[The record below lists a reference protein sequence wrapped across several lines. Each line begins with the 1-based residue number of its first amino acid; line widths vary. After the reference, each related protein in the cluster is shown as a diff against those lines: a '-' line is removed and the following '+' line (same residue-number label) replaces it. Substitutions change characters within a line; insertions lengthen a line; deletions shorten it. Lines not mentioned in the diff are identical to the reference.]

1 MTMAK
6 VSKKRKDK
14 KNDAKSAAKSAILGV
29 VGSDAWKSTKRNK
42 PGRRRLLKLGA
53 KLHDA
58 SSETTREKLRGKI
71 RRVLEEERASADESR
86 SSSEELDT
94 GTDEDAP
101 PDDRGAARGAERQI
115 RVNNRADLAD
125 AREILAPV
133 PTRPAAAHAL
143 SAAELLQRRLGA
155 RDHEPWRLKGSLP
168 GREPSGRLSPMIP
181 TDASM
186 LESADERFRRAER
199 ERRFAA
205 ERALWSGSRSPGGV
219 TMVELKAGD
228 KKAVG
233 TNTDLEK
240 SYLRLTS
247 APAASEVRPPSVL
260 RDALALVKKKWAESR
275 DASYAA
281 DQLKSIRQDLTV
293 QRKRG
298 GSLAAEV
305 YETHARIALET
316 KDWAEFNQCQTVLRA
331 MHERKLGARKLV
343 ARKEKEAEKEK
354 GPLGFS
360 HDAPDDA
367 THRTDEKK
375 HDDVVA
381 EFAAYRLLYAASQ
394 STTASLTR
402 ELRHLARQGALEP
415 GRTHEYVASALRVAI
430 AAKTNASLAFFRELG
445 SSVSRS
451 CPGFVPLAEL
461 SSSGVRRDAL
471 RAMLRAYAGSR
482 DGVPVAFAAKTLG
495 FFGDD
500 ACDAFEAYA
509 ASLHEGAEPKGVFTR
524 PVAFGIA
531 SDGATRVLDARA
543 SLGLEPLLSR
553 GPSPAIAA
561 SPAPAKAKERG
572 RDEAKRGKEKK
583 REKKRRRA

>member
-1 MTMAK
+1 MAK

-115 RVNNRADLAD
+115 RVNNRDDADEI
-125 AREILAPV
+125 REIHAPV

-205 ERALWSGSRSPGGV
+205 ERAIWSGSRSPGGV

-331 MHERKLGARKLV
+331 MHERRGARKLV
-343 ARKEKEAEKEK
+343 ARKEKEKEK
-354 GPLGFS
+354 SRGVS
-360 HDAPDDA
+360 DEAPDDA
-367 THRTDEKK
+367 TNRTDEN
-375 HDDVVA
+375 DDVVA

-415 GRTHEYVASALRVAI
+415 GRTHEYVASALRVAT
-430 AAKTNASLAFFRELG
+430 AAKTNACVAFFREVG

-524 PVAFGIA
+524 PLVVWARVRRRDARAGRARVARPRPPAADARALARHRVRGA
-531 SDGATRVLDARA
+531 GEGQRARSRRGKKGEGEEAREEAATRVTTF
-543 SLGLEPLLSR
+543 
-553 GPSPAIAA
+553 
-561 SPAPAKAKERG
+561 
-572 RDEAKRGKEKK
+572 
-583 REKKRRRA
+583 

>member
-1 MTMAK
+1 
-6 VSKKRKDK
+6 
-14 KNDAKSAAKSAILGV
+14 
-29 VGSDAWKSTKRNK
+29 
-42 PGRRRLLKLGA
+42 
-53 KLHDA
+53 
-58 SSETTREKLRGKI
+58 
-71 RRVLEEERASADESR
+71 
-86 SSSEELDT
+86 
-94 GTDEDAP
+94 
-101 PDDRGAARGAERQI
+101 
-115 RVNNRADLAD
+115 
-125 AREILAPV
+125 
-133 PTRPAAAHAL
+133 
-143 SAAELLQRRLGA
+143 
-155 RDHEPWRLKGSLP
+155 
-168 GREPSGRLSPMIP
+168 
-181 TDASM
+181 M

-205 ERALWSGSRSPGGV
+205 ERAIWSGSRSPGGV

-275 DASYAA
+275 DAAYAA

-331 MHERKLGARKLV
+331 MHERRGARQG
-343 ARKEKEAEKEK
+343 ARKEKKEK
-354 GPLGFS
+354 SRGLSDEG
-360 HDAPDDA
+360 PDDA
-367 THRTDEKK
+367 TNRTDEN
-375 HDDVVA
+375 DDVVA

-415 GRTHEYVASALRVAI
+415 GRTHEYVASALRVAT
-430 AAKTNASLAFFRELG
+430 AAKTNACVAFFREVG
-445 SSVSRS
+445 SNVSRS

-524 PVAFGIA
+524 PLVFGLA

-543 SLGLEPLLSR
+543 SLGLDPLPPTR
-553 GPSPAIAA
+553 GPSPAIACVFA
-561 SPAPAKAKERG
+561 GEGQRARSR
-572 RDEAKRGKEKK
+572 RGKKGEGEEA
-583 REKKRRRA
+583 REEAATRVTTF

>member
-6 VSKKRKDK
+6 LSKKRKDK
-14 KNDAKSAAKSAILGV
+14 RNDAKSAAKSAILGV

-42 PGRRRLLKLGA
+42 PGRRRLLKLWA
-53 KLHDA
+53 KLHYA
-58 SSETTREKLRGKI
+58 SSETTLEKLRGKI
-71 RRVLEEERASADESR
+71 GRVLEEERASADESR

-181 TDASM
+181 TDAST

-275 DASYAA
+275 DAAYAA

-331 MHERKLGARKLV
+331 MHERKRVARKLV
-343 ARKEKEAEKEK
+343 AR
-354 GPLGFS
+354 S
-360 HDAPDDA
+360 
-367 THRTDEKK
+367 
-375 HDDVVA
+375 
-381 EFAAYRLLYAASQ
+381 
-394 STTASLTR
+394 
-402 ELRHLARQGALEP
+402 
-415 GRTHEYVASALRVAI
+415 
-430 AAKTNASLAFFRELG
+430 
-445 SSVSRS
+445 
-451 CPGFVPLAEL
+451 
-461 SSSGVRRDAL
+461 
-471 RAMLRAYAGSR
+471 
-482 DGVPVAFAAKTLG
+482 
-495 FFGDD
+495 
-500 ACDAFEAYA
+500 
-509 ASLHEGAEPKGVFTR
+509 
-524 PVAFGIA
+524 
-531 SDGATRVLDARA
+531 
-543 SLGLEPLLSR
+543 
-553 GPSPAIAA
+553 
-561 SPAPAKAKERG
+561 
-572 RDEAKRGKEKK
+572 
-583 REKKRRRA
+583 

>member
-1 MTMAK
+1 VTMAK

-275 DASYAA
+275 DAAYAA

-331 MHERKLGARKLV
+331 MHERKLGARKRV
-343 ARKEKEAEKEK
+343 ARKEKEKD
-354 GPLGFS
+354 FS
-360 HDAPDDA
+360 DDAPDDA
-367 THRTDEKK
+367 TNRTDEKK

-394 STTASLTR
+394 STTASLTI

-461 SSSGVRRDAL
+461 SSCGVRRDAL

-509 ASLHEGAEPKGVFTR
+509 CKLHEGAEARGVFTR
-524 PVAFGIA
+524 PVAFGVA

-543 SLGLEPLLSR
+543 SLGLDPLPPTR
-553 GPSPAIAA
+553 GPSPAIACT
-561 SPAPAKAKERG
+561 SSPAKAKERG

>member
-101 PDDRGAARGAERQI
+101 LDDRGTARGAERQI
-115 RVNNRADLAD
+115 RVNNRDDADKI
-125 AREILAPV
+125 REIHAPV

-168 GREPSGRLSPMIP
+168 GREPSGRLSPMIL

-205 ERALWSGSRSPGGV
+205 ERAIWSGSRSPGGV

-260 RDALALVKKKWAESR
+260 RDALALVKKKWAETR
-275 DASYAA
+275 DAAYAA

-331 MHERKLGARKLV
+331 MHERQGARKLV
-343 ARKEKEAEKEK
+343 ARKEKEKEK
-354 GPLGFS
+354 GRGLS
-360 HDAPDDA
+360 DEAPDDA
-367 THRTDEKK
+367 TNRTDDN
-375 HDDVVA
+375 DDVVA

-415 GRTHEYVASALRVAI
+415 GRTHEYVASALRVAT
-430 AAKTNASLAFFRELG
+430 AAKTNACVAFFREVG
-445 SSVSRS
+445 SNVSRS

-524 PVAFGIA
+524 PLVFGLA

-543 SLGLEPLLSR
+543 SLGLDPLPPTR

>member
-125 AREILAPV
+125 AVEIHAPV

-186 LESADERFRRAER
+186 LESADERARRAER
-199 ERRFAA
+199 ECRFAA
-205 ERALWSGSRSPGGV
+205 ERAIWSGSRSPGGV

-275 DASYAA
+275 DAAYAA

-331 MHERKLGARKLV
+331 MHERRGARRG
-343 ARKEKEAEKEK
+343 ARKEKEKSR
-354 GPLGFS
+354 GFS
-360 HDAPDDA
+360 DEGPDDA
-367 THRTDEKK
+367 TNRTDEN
-375 HDDVVA
+375 DDVVA

-415 GRTHEYVASALRVAI
+415 GRTHEYVASALRVAT
-430 AAKTNASLAFFRELG
+430 AAKTNACVAFFRELG

-509 ASLHEGAEPKGVFTR
+509 ASLYDAAEPKGVFTR

-543 SLGLEPLLSR
+543 SLGLEPLPPTR
-553 GPSPAIAA
+553 NCPSPAIACA
-561 SPAPAKAKERG
+561 APAKAKERG

>member
-6 VSKKRKDK
+6 LSKKRKDK

-125 AREILAPV
+125 AREIHAPV

-143 SAAELLQRRLGA
+143 SAAELLQRRLSA

-168 GREPSGRLSPMIP
+168 GREPSGRLSPMVP

-205 ERALWSGSRSPGGV
+205 ERAIWSGSRSPGGV
-219 TMVELKAGD
+219 TMVELKLCD

-331 MHERKLGARKLV
+331 MHERRGARKLV
-343 ARKEKEAEKEK
+343 ARKEKEKEK
-354 GPLGFS
+354 GRGLS
-360 HDAPDDA
+360 DEAPDDA
-367 THRTDEKK
+367 TNRTDEN
-375 HDDVVA
+375 DDVVA

-430 AAKTNASLAFFRELG
+430 AAKTNACVAFFRELG
-445 SSVSRS
+445 EVGVSRS

-524 PVAFGIA
+524 PLVFGIA

-543 SLGLEPLLSR
+543 SLGLDPLPPTR
-553 GPSPAIAA
+553 GPSPAIACA
-561 SPAPAKAKERG
+561 APAKAKERG

>member
-125 AREILAPV
+125 AREIHAPV

-143 SAAELLQRRLGA
+143 SAAEMLQRRLGA

-168 GREPSGRLSPMIP
+168 GREPSFRRLSPMVP

-205 ERALWSGSRSPGGV
+205 ERAIWSGSRSPGGV

-275 DASYAA
+275 DAAYAA

-331 MHERKLGARKLV
+331 MHERQGARKLV
-343 ARKEKEAEKEK
+343 ARKEKEKEK
-354 GPLGFS
+354 GRGVS
-360 HDAPDDA
+360 DEAPDDA
-367 THRTDEKK
+367 TNRTDDN
-375 HDDVVA
+375 DDVVA

-415 GRTHEYVASALRVAI
+415 GRTHEYVASALRVAT
-430 AAKTNASLAFFRELG
+430 AAKTNACVAFFREVG
-445 SSVSRS
+445 SNVSRS

-524 PVAFGIA
+524 PLVFGLA

-543 SLGLEPLLSR
+543 SLGLDPLPPTR
-553 GPSPAIAA
+553 GPSPAIACA
-561 SPAPAKAKERG
+561 APAKAKERG

>member
-6 VSKKRKDK
+6 LSKKRKDK

-71 RRVLEEERASADESR
+71 GRVLEEERASADESR

-275 DASYAA
+275 DAAYAA

-331 MHERKLGARKLV
+331 MHERRLVARKLV
-343 ARKEKEAEKEK
+343 ARKDDENEKEK
-354 GPLGFS
+354 GRGFS
-360 HDAPDDA
+360 HDAPTDA
-367 THRTDEKK
+367 TNRTDEN
-375 HDDVVA
+375 DDVVA

-394 STTASLTR
+394 STTASLTI

-415 GRTHEYVASALRVAI
+415 GKTHEYVASALRVAI
-430 AAKTNASLAFFRELG
+430 AAKTNASRAFFRELG

-451 CPGFVPLAEL
+451 CPGFGSLAEL
-461 SSSGVRRDAL
+461 SCCGVRRDAL

-509 ASLHEGAEPKGVFTR
+509 CKLHEGAEPKGVFTR
-524 PVAFGIA
+524 PVAFGVA

-543 SLGLEPLLSR
+543 SLGLEPLLSTR

>member
-1 MTMAK
+1 VTMAK

-205 ERALWSGSRSPGGV
+205 ERAIWSGSRSPGGV

-275 DASYAA
+275 DAAYAA

-331 MHERKLGARKLV
+331 MHERRGAARKRV
-343 ARKEKEAEKEK
+343 ARKEKEKD
-354 GPLGFS
+354 FS
-360 HDAPDDA
+360 DDAPDDA
-367 THRTDEKK
+367 TNRTDEKK

-415 GRTHEYVASALRVAI
+415 GRTHEYVASALRVAT
-430 AAKTNASLAFFRELG
+430 AAKTNACVAFFREVG
-445 SSVSRS
+445 SNVSRS

-524 PVAFGIA
+524 PLVFGLA

-543 SLGLEPLLSR
+543 SLGLDPLPPTR

>member
-6 VSKKRKDK
+6 LSKKRKDK

-101 PDDRGAARGAERQI
+101 LDDRGTARGAERQI
-115 RVNNRADLAD
+115 RVNNRDDADKI
-125 AREILAPV
+125 REIHAPV

-143 SAAELLQRRLGA
+143 SAAEMLQRRLGA

-205 ERALWSGSRSPGGV
+205 ERAIWSGSRSPGGV

-260 RDALALVKKKWAESR
+260 RDALALVKKKWAETR

-331 MHERKLGARKLV
+331 MHERRGARRG
-343 ARKEKEAEKEK
+343 ARKEKEIEKSR
-354 GPLGFS
+354 GFS
-360 HDAPDDA
+360 DEGPDDA
-367 THRTDEKK
+367 TNQTDEN
-375 HDDVVA
+375 DDVVA

-415 GRTHEYVASALRVAI
+415 GRTHEYVASALRVAT
-430 AAKTNASLAFFRELG
+430 AAKTNACVAFFREVG
-445 SSVSRS
+445 SNVSRS

-461 SSSGVRRDAL
+461 CSCGVRLDAL

-524 PVAFGIA
+524 PLVFGLA

-543 SLGLEPLLSR
+543 SLGLDPLPPTR
-553 GPSPAIAA
+553 GPSPAIACT
-561 SPAPAKAKERG
+561 SSPAKAKERG

>member
-115 RVNNRADLAD
+115 RVNNRDDADEI
-125 AREILAPV
+125 REIHAPV

-205 ERALWSGSRSPGGV
+205 ERAIWSGSRSPGGV

-275 DASYAA
+275 DAAYAA

-331 MHERKLGARKLV
+331 MHERRGARRG
-343 ARKEKEAEKEK
+343 ARKEKEIEKSR
-354 GPLGFS
+354 GFS
-360 HDAPDDA
+360 DEGPDDA
-367 THRTDEKK
+367 TNQTDEN
-375 HDDVVA
+375 DDVVA

-415 GRTHEYVASALRVAI
+415 GRTHEYVASALRVAT
-430 AAKTNASLAFFRELG
+430 AAKTNACVAFFRELG

-524 PVAFGIA
+524 PLVFGLA

-543 SLGLEPLLSR
+543 SLGLDPLPPTR
-553 GPSPAIAA
+553 GPSPAIACA
-561 SPAPAKAKERG
+561 APAKAKERG

>member
-6 VSKKRKDK
+6 LSKKRKDK

-71 RRVLEEERASADESR
+71 RRVLEEERANADESR

-101 PDDRGAARGAERQI
+101 PDYRGAARGAERQI
-115 RVNNRADLAD
+115 RVNNRDD
-125 AREILAPV
+125 AARVEIRAPV

-143 SAAELLQRRLGA
+143 SAADLLQRRLGA
-155 RDHEPWRLKGSLP
+155 RDHEPWRPNAVP
-168 GREPSGRLSPMIP
+168 GKEPSGRLSLMIP
-181 TDASM
+181 TDASSL
-186 LESADERFRRAER
+186 LESAEERARRAER

-275 DASYAA
+275 DAAYAA

-331 MHERKLGARKLV
+331 MHERRRRG
-343 ARKEKEAEKEK
+343 ARKEKEKSRA
-354 GPLGFS
+354 GAG
-360 HDAPDDA
+360 DDENDE
-367 THRTDEKK
+367 TNRTDET
-375 HDDVVA
+375 DVVA

-394 STTASLTR
+394 STTAELTR
-402 ELRHLARQGALEP
+402 ELRHLARQGALDP
-415 GRTHEYVASALRVAI
+415 GRTHEYVASALRVAT
-430 AAKTNASLAFFRELG
+430 AAKTSDCVAFFRA
-445 SSVSRS
+445 VSFFLSKTR

-461 SSSGVRRDAL
+461 SAPGVRRDAL

-500 ACDAFEAYA
+500 GAAAFEAYA
-509 ASLHEGAEPKGVFTR
+509 ASLHAAEPSLFAR
-524 PVAFGIA
+524 PLAFGIA

-543 SLGLEPLLSR
+543 SLGLEPLPPTR
-553 GPSPAIAA
+553 GPSPAIACA
-561 SPAPAKAKERG
+561 APAKRERG
-572 RDEAKRGKEKK
+572 RDEARGREKK
-583 REKKRRRA
+583 REKKRRK

>member
-101 PDDRGAARGAERQI
+101 LDDRGTARGAERQI
-115 RVNNRADLAD
+115 RVNNRDDADKI
-125 AREILAPV
+125 REIHAPV

-168 GREPSGRLSPMIP
+168 GREPSGRLSPMIL

-205 ERALWSGSRSPGGV
+205 ERAIWSGSRSPGGV

-260 RDALALVKKKWAESR
+260 RDALALVKKKWAETR

-298 GSLAAEV
+298 GALACEV

-331 MHERKLGARKLV
+331 MHERRGARKLV
-343 ARKEKEAEKEK
+343 ARKEKEKEK
-354 GPLGFS
+354 GRGVS
-360 HDAPDDA
+360 DEAPDDA
-367 THRTDEKK
+367 TNRTDEN
-375 HDDVVA
+375 DDVVA

-509 ASLHEGAEPKGVFTR
+509 CKLHEGAEPQGVFTR
-524 PVAFGIA
+524 PVAFGVA

-543 SLGLEPLLSR
+543 SLGLEPLLSTR

>member
-115 RVNNRADLAD
+115 RVNNRDDAD
-125 AREILAPV
+125 AREIHAPV

-143 SAAELLQRRLGA
+143 SAAELLQRRLSA

-168 GREPSGRLSPMIP
+168 GREPSGRLSPMVP

-205 ERALWSGSRSPGGV
+205 ERAIWSGSRSPGGV
-219 TMVELKAGD
+219 TMVELKLCD

-331 MHERKLGARKLV
+331 MHERRGARKLV
-343 ARKEKEAEKEK
+343 ARKEKEKEK
-354 GPLGFS
+354 KRGLS
-360 HDAPDDA
+360 DEAPDDA
-367 THRTDEKK
+367 TNRTDEN
-375 HDDVVA
+375 DDVVA

-430 AAKTNASLAFFRELG
+430 AAKTNACVAFFRELG
-445 SSVSRS
+445 EVGVSRS

-509 ASLHEGAEPKGVFTR
+509 ASLHFAEPSLFTR
-524 PVAFGIA
+524 PVAFGLA

-543 SLGLEPLLSR
+543 SLGLDPLPPTR
-553 GPSPAIAA
+553 GPSPAIACA
-561 SPAPAKAKERG
+561 APAKAKERG

>member
-6 VSKKRKDK
+6 LSKKRKDK

-115 RVNNRADLAD
+115 RVNNRDDADEI
-125 AREILAPV
+125 REIHAPV

-168 GREPSGRLSPMIP
+168 GREPSFRRLSPMVP
-181 TDASM
+181 TDAL
-186 LESADERFRRAER
+186 LESVDERARRAER

-205 ERALWSGSRSPGGV
+205 ERAIWSGSRSPGGV
-219 TMVELKAGD
+219 TMVELKLCD

-331 MHERKLGARKLV
+331 MHERRGARKLV
-343 ARKEKEAEKEK
+343 ARKEKEKEK
-354 GPLGFS
+354 KRGLS
-360 HDAPDDA
+360 DEAPDDA
-367 THRTDEKK
+367 TNRTDEN
-375 HDDVVA
+375 DDVVA

-430 AAKTNASLAFFRELG
+430 AAKTNACVAFFRELG
-445 SSVSRS
+445 EVGVSRS

-461 SSSGVRRDAL
+461 SAPGVRRDAL

-500 ACDAFEAYA
+500 ACDAFEAYV

-524 PVAFGIA
+524 PLVFGIA

-543 SLGLEPLLSR
+543 SLGLDPLPPTR
-553 GPSPAIAA
+553 GPSPAIACA
-561 SPAPAKAKERG
+561 APAKAKERG

>member
-101 PDDRGAARGAERQI
+101 LDDRGTARGAERQI
-115 RVNNRADLAD
+115 RVNNRDDADEI
-125 AREILAPV
+125 REIHAPV

-205 ERALWSGSRSPGGV
+205 ERAIWSGSRSPGGV

-275 DASYAA
+275 DAAYAA
-281 DQLKSIRQDLTV
+281 DQLKSIREDLTV

-298 GSLAAEV
+298 GALAAEV

-331 MHERKLGARKLV
+331 MHERRGARKLV
-343 ARKEKEAEKEK
+343 ARKEKEKEK
-354 GPLGFS
+354 GRGVS
-360 HDAPDDA
+360 DEAPDDA
-367 THRTDEKK
+367 TNRTDEN
-375 HDDVVA
+375 DDVVA

-415 GRTHEYVASALRVAI
+415 GRTHEYVASALRVAT
-430 AAKTNASLAFFRELG
+430 AAKTNACVAFFREVG
-445 SSVSRS
+445 SNVSRS

-524 PVAFGIA
+524 PLVFGLA

-543 SLGLEPLLSR
+543 SLGLDPLPPTR

>member
-6 VSKKRKDK
+6 LSKKRKDK

-71 RRVLEEERASADESR
+71 GRVLEEERASADESR

-275 DASYAA
+275 DAAYAA

-331 MHERKLGARKLV
+331 MHERRGARKL
-343 ARKEKEAEKEK
+343 
-354 GPLGFS
+354 
-360 HDAPDDA
+360 DA
-367 THRTDEKK
+367 TNRTDET
-375 HDDVVA
+375 DDVVA

-394 STTASLTR
+394 STTASLTI

-430 AAKTNASLAFFRELG
+430 AAKTNAPSPAFFRELG
-445 SSVSRS
+445 ASRVSRS
-451 CPGFVPLAEL
+451 CPGFVRLAEL
-461 SSSGVRRDAL
+461 CSCGVRRDAL

-509 ASLHEGAEPKGVFTR
+509 CKLTEGAEPTRVFTR
-524 PVAFGIA
+524 PVAFGVA

-543 SLGLEPLLSR
+543 SLGLEPLLSTR

>member
-1 MTMAK
+1 
-6 VSKKRKDK
+6 
-14 KNDAKSAAKSAILGV
+14 
-29 VGSDAWKSTKRNK
+29 
-42 PGRRRLLKLGA
+42 
-53 KLHDA
+53 
-58 SSETTREKLRGKI
+58 
-71 RRVLEEERASADESR
+71 
-86 SSSEELDT
+86 
-94 GTDEDAP
+94 
-101 PDDRGAARGAERQI
+101 
-115 RVNNRADLAD
+115 
-125 AREILAPV
+125 
-133 PTRPAAAHAL
+133 
-143 SAAELLQRRLGA
+143 
-155 RDHEPWRLKGSLP
+155 
-168 GREPSGRLSPMIP
+168 
-181 TDASM
+181 M

-205 ERALWSGSRSPGGV
+205 ERAIWSGSRSPGGV

-298 GSLAAEV
+298 GALACEV

-331 MHERKLGARKLV
+331 MHERRGARKLV
-343 ARKEKEAEKEK
+343 ARKEKEKEK
-354 GPLGFS
+354 GRGVS
-360 HDAPDDA
+360 DEAPDDA
-367 THRTDEKK
+367 TNRTDEN
-375 HDDVVA
+375 DDVVA

-415 GRTHEYVASALRVAI
+415 GRTHEYVASALRVAT
-430 AAKTNASLAFFRELG
+430 AAKTNACVAFFREVG

-461 SSSGVRRDAL
+461 SAPGVRRDAL

-509 ASLHEGAEPKGVFTR
+509 ASAHDAEPSLFTR
-524 PVAFGIA
+524 PLAFGIA

-543 SLGLEPLLSR
+543 SLGLDPLPPTR
-553 GPSPAIAA
+553 GPSPAIACA
-561 SPAPAKAKERG
+561 APAKAKERG

>member
-1 MTMAK
+1 MAK

-101 PDDRGAARGAERQI
+101 PVDRGAARGAERQI
-115 RVNNRADLAD
+115 RVNNRDDADEI
-125 AREILAPV
+125 REIHAPV

-205 ERALWSGSRSPGGV
+205 ERAIWSGSRSPGGV

-331 MHERKLGARKLV
+331 MHERRGARKLV
-343 ARKEKEAEKEK
+343 ARKEKEKEK
-354 GPLGFS
+354 GRGVS
-360 HDAPDDA
+360 DEAPDDA
-367 THRTDEKK
+367 TNRTDEN
-375 HDDVVA
+375 DDVVA

-415 GRTHEYVASALRVAI
+415 GRTHEYVASALRVAT
-430 AAKTNASLAFFRELG
+430 AAKTNACVAFFREVG
-445 SSVSRS
+445 SNVSRS

-524 PVAFGIA
+524 PLVFGLA

-543 SLGLEPLLSR
+543 SLGLDPLPPTR
-553 GPSPAIAA
+553 GPSPAIACT
-561 SPAPAKAKERG
+561 SSPAKAKERG